1 MGLDGGLPGLD
12 GGFEL
17 RLGNIAANNKQSLTT
32 CRTQCLPA

>member
-17 RLGNIAANNKQSLTT
+17 RLGNIAANNKQSLY
-32 CRTQCLPA
+32 RLYNDHE